1 VLGGW
6 LIAADAHM
14 WWIVDAS
21 MVSVAV
27 PMADEFETMQPRP
40 LGASGHWRHR
50 CARERDD
57 PWRHNHRD
65 SACHTV
71 SAATSLQRDCLAVPS
86 LPSPQRIG
94 SKRALGFLWV
104 EALARLTKSLV
115 IGTEA

>member
-1 VLGGW
+1 MLGGW

-50 CARERDD
+50 RAPCTVG
-57 PWRHNHRD
+57 HRD